1 MSAPVEFAVSGTK
14 LVNTKSAQP
23 TPLPRY
29 VHSAGRGSPSS
40 IIPSQ
45 DLFLSVTSNRG
56 QISQH
61 TSPDTKQRLRP
72 VPRKPRPAASLLPPM
87 IPVSLPEIMVRG
99 LGGNSEEL
107 GEEMR
112 SGLSSLPVAM
122 VSQSRRT
129 FIMSGSSMLRGRGY
143 QG

>member
-1 MSAPVEFAVSGTK
+1 MSAPVEFAISGTK
-14 LVNTKSAQP
+14 LVNTKSNQP

-56 QISQH
+56 QIAQH
-61 TSPDTKQRLRP
+61 TSPDTKQRVRP

-87 IPVSLPEIMVRG
+87 IPVTLPEIMVRG

-107 GEEMR
+107 GEDMR
-112 SGLSSLPVAM
+112 INSHPVAM